1 MNNIITAV
9 FEVLPST
16 RTRPV
21 WQYSYGQILRIQG
34 LQLPSAVEIHFAL
47 EEKSGDSVT
56 RIGVTRDNV
65 TDVPIPDSMLEN
77 DNIGEDYK
85 IYVFVFLS
93 DDDSGETVRKIT
105 IPVTAR
111 SKPEA
116 HETSEEAEL
125 FREAIKAVNESA
137 EKAENAKDAA
147 EKVAGE
153 ADASNKEAQ
162 AAAKKVADDAAAV
175 EKNLLLAKSA
185 SKESKAWAIGDADVP
200 ETVDNN
206 AKFYSEAAK
215 QVAAKNGFCHLGI
228 DDNGHLILDR
238 TNNIKDELDFEVN
251 EKGHLEVLIN

>member
-21 WQYSYGQILRIQG
+21 WQYNYGQILRIQG

-85 IYVFVFLS
+85 IYAFVFLT
-93 DDDSGETVRKIT
+93 DDDSGETVRKIS

-116 HETSEEAEL
+116 HET
-125 FREAIKAVNESA
+125 
-137 EKAENAKDAA
+137 
-147 EKVAGE
+147 
-153 ADASNKEAQ
+153 
-162 AAAKKVADDAAAV
+162 
-175 EKNLLLAKSA
+175 
-185 SKESKAWAIGDADVP
+185 P
-200 ETVDNN
+200 EPP
-206 AKFYSEAAK
+206 S
-215 QVAAKNGFCHLGI
+215 
-228 DDNGHLILDR
+228 
-238 TNNIKDELDFEVN
+238 
-251 EKGHLEVLIN
+251 

>member
-1 MNNIITAV
+1 MNNVITAV
-9 FEVLPST
+9 FTVLPST
-16 RTRPV
+16 GTRPV
-21 WQYSYGQILRIQG
+21 WQYSYGQVLRIQG
-34 LQLPSAVEIHFAL
+34 LQLPPAVEIHFSL

-77 DNIGEDYK
+77 DDIEEDYK
-85 IYVFVFLS
+85 IYAFVFLS

-105 IPVTAR
+105 IPVMAR
-111 SKPEA
+111 AKPEV
-116 HETSEEAEL
+116 HETLEESEL
-125 FREAIKAVNESA
+125 FRETIKVVNESA

-175 EKNLLLAKSA
+175 KKNLLLAKSA

-206 AKFYSEAAK
+206 AKFYSEAAN
-215 QVAAKNGFCHLGI
+215 QVAVKNGFCHLGI

>member
-77 DNIGEDYK
+77 DDIEEDYK
-85 IYVFVFLS
+85 ICAFVFLT
-93 DDDSGETVRKIT
+93 DDDSGETVRKIS

-116 HETSEEAEL
+116 HETPEEAEL

-147 EKVAGE
+147 E
-153 ADASNKEAQ
+153 
-162 AAAKKVADDAAAV
+162 KVADDAAAV